1 MKTKK
6 GSKALDK
13 LSDVAKYPIFQ
24 DTYGDGFANYDNVS
38 FESFEELVA
47 YISQE
52 YKSRGE

>member
-1 MKTKK
+1 MKAKRV
-6 GSKALDK
+6 SKALDK
-13 LSDVAKYPIFQ
+13 LSDIAKYPIFQ
-24 DTYGDGFANYDNVS
+24 DAYGNGVANYDNIS